1 MNEFRNIHKN
11 TYIEY
16 DYQTYKN
23 LVLDR
28 INKNDGSIIKEIG
41 KKIIKIVTGQG
52 VNEYKMIKIDK
63 DALKKNILKIRY
75 NNGRK
80 LNNKYLHDDMFISNN
95 MKNPIM
101 KNTNINKLSRNEYH
115 VYTLL
120 NKYKNYNTNL
130 LISSYLAGNN
140 STDLYNT
147 INKNQY
153 NKLKNNQIT
162 KQTYSNI

>member
-28 INKNDGSIIKEIG
+28 INKKEVSTSNDGSIIKEIG
-41 KKIIKIVTGQG
+41 KKIIKNVTGQG
-52 VNEYKMIKIDK
+52 INEYKMIKIDK

-80 LNNKYLHDDMFISNN
+80 L
-95 MKNPIM
+95 
-101 KNTNINKLSRNEYH
+101 T
-115 VYTLL
+115 
-120 NKYKNYNTNL
+120 
-130 LISSYLAGNN
+130 
-140 STDLYNT
+140 
-147 INKNQY
+147 
-153 NKLKNNQIT
+153 
-162 KQTYSNI
+162 